1 MKKEYDFSTAERGR
15 FFLESATLCLPTS
28 EGKPDWVGTAGKIG
42 RYIDH
47 VANQTLN
54 SYREQPLRIV
64 EDANGEHDTA
74 HGGYAHRQLFELVQN
89 SADALLDARSG
100 KSILIRLTGEF
111 LYCADDGS
119 PINEK
124 GVEALMFSRM
134 SSKGGT
140 AAIGRFGLGF
150 KSVLA
155 VTDSPEFYSRP
166 GSFRFDKARS
176 AARIAEVASAERYPV
191 LRLPEP
197 IDPCGEMERDEEL
210 QELMSWA
217 TNVVRLP
224 LKIGAHD
231 DLRQQIQA
239 FPPEFLLFVD
249 HVRYLTIED
258 GEHSREF
265 TLQDRDGEFH
275 LDTGKGTARWR
286 RFETTHC
293 LSADARSDQPS
304 RDDQGDV
311 SIWWAAPRVRL
322 DRPGHFWAFFPTNTA
337 SLVPGILNARW
348 KTNEDRQNLLPG
360 PYNEELI
367 EAAAKMIAEQLPKL
381 ATKDDP
387 AFHLDVLPRRHEA
400 GDSDQAELLR
410 KHLFR
415 DLHEREIM
423 PDQDGTLRLRRE
435 ISYPPRKL
443 TQDGRTAT
451 SPFKRWAAYS
461 GRPANWLHHT
471 AITRN
476 RLATIDRL
484 WHPQGESPVSWLARG
499 APWAAVSE
507 WLQALVENRVANE
520 AVQASMAAIQTAA
533 SVRVGIRNDVDL
545 GKIVLTAAGEWLSP
559 DAEHFFL
566 PDKSPNSGNFDS
578 DASYVHPKLAWDP
591 ETRSALK
598 LLGLRPLSAESRFK
612 HVLSSILGTSGNAG
626 SSPGVHADFWTASR
640 RLPSDTALALIKEY
654 QGSQQGLWR
663 KRIRVKT
670 RAGSWQP
677 LHSALLPGAVV
688 PGDGSRDD
696 DATVDVRFHEPD
708 TVMMRALGLR
718 DTPLDGRDVSVE
730 SSFAMYLEHFRG
742 RFTARKLSRNPHSY
756 ALKFETSVDCGPLQ
770 VLDRLSDIGR
780 VLYTDALLSNDGTY
794 RRWRMRHRTS
804 NEYPPLWCESFSIWM
819 LRQYGRVRTPSGTL
833 PLQDALGNHP
843 KSQDALHTLLTH
855 ENADK
860 IKAAFDLSEPTP
872 EIHGEGDPIP
882 LTDVWPGLGQ
892 HLPSHQ
898 TTCRLVRCERIFIV
912 GKDRACVLHSA
923 NVYLADAVGDDERR
937 KLGLVARELNLGLSS
952 NQLDRILHRRT
963 PREVEE
969 RRAAI
974 RQCPTDVRRLLAA
987 VGEPALRRDLP
998 QSLLA
1003 VLEGESGILT
1013 GIDLAEAAMATWHI
1027 EALKQYH
1034 WALDLLEPPKQW
1046 AGSPGAV
1053 EFVRS
1058 LGFSADWAGE
1068 RSAKRDP
1075 YMEVDGPYRLPKLHY
1090 YQRRIAD
1097 RVRNMLRN
1105 GHGDGDAPERRAMI
1119 SMPTG
1124 SGKTRVAVQAIV
1136 EAMRDDGFHG
1146 GVLWIADRDELCEQA
1161 VEAWRQIWPNFGR
1174 QAERLCISRM
1184 WGSMER
1190 PRPTSDR
1197 HVIVATVQT
1206 LQARLSKHSDEYGFL
1221 ASFELIVFDEAHRSI
1236 APSFTSVM
1244 QELGLTRFQR
1254 AQEPFLLGLTAT
1266 PYRGTNE
1273 EETTRLVRR
1282 YGNRRLDLG
1291 AFANDEPEAVIREL
1305 QQAGVLA
1312 EADHRTIE
1320 GETLSLDSSELKR
1333 SYPWLSPSAEKRIA
1347 GSADRTRRIVEA
1359 YEECVDRDWPTL
1371 IFATSVEHAQTVA
1384 ALLSRKGIPSRAI
1397 SGRTEIATRRRVVE
1411 EFRKGAV
1418 MALVNYAVFR
1428 EGFDAPKTRAI
1439 IVARPVYSPNLYF
1452 QMIGRGLRGPKNGG
1466 DERCLILDVRD
1477 NIQNYDRK
1485 LAFSELEWLWA

>member
-1 MKKEYDFSTAERGR
+1 MKQEYDLSAAERGR
-15 FFLESATLCLPTS
+15 FFLKSATLNLPTS
-28 EGKPDWVGTAGKIG
+28 EGKPDWAGPAG
-42 RYIDH
+42 RMGEFIVQ

-54 SYREQPLRIV
+54 SYREQQRHVI
-64 EDANGEHDTA
+64 EHANLEHDTA

-89 SADALLDARSG
+89 SADALLNALIG
-100 KSILIRLTGEF
+100 KSILIRLTDEF
-111 LYCADDGS
+111 LYCADDGT
-119 PINEK
+119 PIDEL
-124 GVEALMFSRM
+124 GVEGLMFSRM
-134 SSKGGT
+134 SSKKDS

-166 GSFRFDKARS
+166 GSFRFDKASS
-176 AARIAEVASAERYPV
+176 AARIAEVAPAERYPV

-197 IDPCGEMERDEEL
+197 IDPCTEMERDEEL

-231 DLRQQIQA
+231 DLRQQIRS
-239 FPPEFLLFVD
+239 FPPEFLLFVH
-249 HVRYLTIED
+249 HVRYLTLED
-258 GEHSREF
+258 AEHSREF
-265 TLQDRDGEFH
+265 MLQDREGELH
-275 LDTGKGTARWR
+275 LDTGEGAARWR

-293 LSADARSDQPS
+293 LSAGARSDQLS
-304 RDDQGDV
+304 LNDQGDV
-311 SIWWAAPRVRL
+311 RIWWAAPRERL

-360 PYNEELI
+360 RYNEELI

-381 ATKDDP
+381 ATNDDP
-387 AFHLDVLPRRHEA
+387 ARHLDVLPRRRDG
-400 GDSDQAELLR
+400 GDTEQAELLR
-410 KHLFR
+410 KHLFC
-415 DLHEREIM
+415 DLHERKIV

-435 ISYPPRKL
+435 ISYPPREL
-443 TQDGRTAT
+443 TPAGRIDTT
-451 SPFKRWAAYS
+451 PLKRWAAYS
-461 GRPANWLHHT
+461 GRPVNWLHHT

-476 RLATIDRL
+476 RLSTIDRL
-484 WHPQGESPVSWLARG
+484 WHREGEPPVWQMLSG
-499 APWAAVSE
+499 APRATVSE
-507 WLQALVENRVANE
+507 WLHALVENKRADE
-520 AVQASMAAIQTAA
+520 AVRASMAAIQTAA
-533 SVRVGIRNDVDL
+533 SVPVEVRNKVDL

-559 DAEHFFL
+559 DAEGFFL
-566 PDKSPNSGNFDS
+566 PDKALNSGDI
-578 DASYVHPKLAWDP
+578 DDGASCVHPKLASDP
-591 ETRSALK
+591 DTRSALK
-598 LLGLRPLSAESRFK
+598 MLGLQPPSSESRFE
-612 HVLSSILGTSGNAG
+612 HVVKRILGTAG
-626 SSPGVHADFWTASR
+626 SAGISAGVHEDFWVASR
-640 RLPSDTALALIKEY
+640 KLPSDTALAAIQEY
-654 QGSQQGLWR
+654 KDSGQGLWR

-670 RAGSWQP
+670 RTGAWQP
-677 LHSALLPGAVV
+677 LHSVLLPGAIV

-696 DATVDVRFHEPD
+696 DATLDVRYHEPD
-708 TVMMRALGLR
+708 TELMRALGVS
-718 DTPLDGRDVSVE
+718 DTPDDGHDVSVE
-730 SSFAMYLEHFRG
+730 LGFGMYLEHFRD
-742 RFTARKLSRNPHSY
+742 RFTKRKLDRNPHLY
-756 ALKFETSVDCGPLQ
+756 ALEFETSVDCGPLQ
-770 VLDRLSDIGR
+770 VLDRLSDEGR
-780 VLYTDALLSNDGTY
+780 VLYTDALLSSDGIY
-794 RRWRMRHRTS
+794 RQWRMKHRS
-804 NEYPPLWCESFSIWM
+804 SDKYPPLRCESFSIWM
-819 LRQYGRVRTPSGTL
+819 LRQYGRVRTPGGIL
-833 PLQDALGNHP
+833 PLRDALGSNP
-843 KSQDALHTLLTH
+843 KSQDALHALLIH
-855 ENADK
+855 EKADK
-860 IKAAFDLSEPTP
+860 IKAAFDLAEPTP
-872 EIHGEGDPIP
+872 EIHGEDDPIP
-882 LTDVWPGLGQ
+882 LTDVWPGLKQ
-892 HLPSHQ
+892 YLPSHQ
-898 TTCRLVRCERIFIV
+898 TTCRLIRCERIVIV
-912 GKDRACVLHSA
+912 GQDRPCVFHSA
-923 NVYLADAVGDDERR
+923 NVYLADTVGDDERR
-937 KLGLVARELNLGLSS
+937 KLQCVAKELNLGLSS
-952 NQLDRILHRRT
+952 SLLDRILHRKT

-974 RQCPTDVRRLLAA
+974 RQCPTDVRRLLTA
-987 VGEPALRRDLP
+987 VGAPALRKDLP
-998 QSLLA
+998 RSLIA
-1003 VLEGESGILT
+1003 VLKGESGVLT
-1013 GIDLAEAAMATWHI
+1013 GNDLAEAAIATWHI
-1027 EALKQYH
+1027 DALKQYQ

-1046 AGSPGAV
+1046 AGSVGAV

-1068 RSAKRDP
+1068 RNGKRDP
-1075 YMEVDGPYRLPKLHY
+1075 YLEVDGPYRLPELHD
-1090 YQRRIAD
+1090 YQRTIAD

-1105 GHGDGDAPERRAMI
+1105 RHEDESERRAMI

-1136 EAMRDDGFHG
+1136 EAMRDDGFLG
-1146 GVLWIADRDELCEQA
+1146 GVLWVTDRDELCEQA
-1161 VEAWRQIWPNFGR
+1161 VEAWRQVWSSIGT

-1184 WGSMER
+1184 WGGLER

-1197 HVIVATVQT
+1197 HVVVATVQT
-1206 LQARLSKHSDEYGFL
+1206 LQARLSKYSDEYGFL

-1254 AQEPFLLGLTAT
+1254 AHEPFLLGLTAT

-1273 EETTRLVRR
+1273 EETIRLVRR

-1291 AFANDEPEAVIREL
+1291 AFVNDEPEAVIREL
-1305 QQAGVLA
+1305 QQVGVLA
-1312 EADHRTIE
+1312 QADHRTIE
-1320 GETLSLDSSELKR
+1320 GETLSLDSRELKQW
-1333 SYPWLSPSAEKRIA
+1333 YPWLSPSAEKRIA

-1359 YEECVDRDWPTL
+1359 HEAFVDRDWPTL

-1384 ALLSRKGIPSRAI
+1384 ALLNRKGVPSRAI

-1418 MALVNYAVFR
+1418 RALVNYAVFR